1 MRTLNVSDN
10 YMPMLSFLS
19 NDSKMDII
27 VKLTSMVKDS
37 MKEKVS
43 KPDIRTC
50 FSKEWDKNKSATE
63 VADEL
68 RNSRC
73 FTDRITEW

>member
-27 VKLTSMVKDS
+27 VKLTTMVKHS
-37 MKEKVS
+37 LNENVS

-50 FSKEWDKNKSATE
+50 FSKEWDNNKSATE
-63 VADEL
+63 IAEEL
-68 RNSRC
+68 SSSRS